1 MTDPQSEFSFDD
13 DLPES
18 IREALRSRFG
28 ASGVVPS
35 ATDEAILADARR
47 QLSEARP
54 MVGRRRSKIFRLV
67 GLTSTLAAAAV
78 ALMVWVRPPG
88 GNEESQRPLASVNT
102 LKEDVDGNGRVDIL
116 DAFAVARQLQRGD
129 SVVAVDL
136 DGDGRTTQAD
146 VDALAQRA
154 VMLSQG

>member
-54 MVGRRRSKIFRLV
+54 TAARRQEKQ
-67 GLTSTLAAAAV
+67 GH
-78 ALMVWVRPPG
+78 P
-88 GNEESQRPLASVNT
+88 
-102 LKEDVDGNGRVDIL
+102 
-116 DAFAVARQLQRGD
+116 
-129 SVVAVDL
+129 SVV
-136 DGDGRTTQAD
+136 
-146 VDALAQRA
+146 
-154 VMLSQG
+154 